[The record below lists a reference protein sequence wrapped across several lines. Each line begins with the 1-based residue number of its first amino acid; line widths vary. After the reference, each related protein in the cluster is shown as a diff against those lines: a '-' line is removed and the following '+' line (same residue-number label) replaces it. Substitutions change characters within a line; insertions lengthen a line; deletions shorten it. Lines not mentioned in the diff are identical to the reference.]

1 MPGPGW
7 EPTPNSCPRPRP
19 GDVRQKNR
27 TRTDP
32 KPKRSRNNSPSFY
45 VSWTVARRP
54 PMVMGSP
61 DQGLIK
67 SY

>member
-7 EPTPNSCPRPRP
+7 EPTPNFMPRPRL
-19 GDVRQKNR
+19 GDGRRKDL

-32 KPKRSRNNSPSFY
+32 KLKCSRNNSPSLY
-45 VSWTVARRP
+45 VPWIVARRP
-54 PMVMGSP
+54 PMVTGSP